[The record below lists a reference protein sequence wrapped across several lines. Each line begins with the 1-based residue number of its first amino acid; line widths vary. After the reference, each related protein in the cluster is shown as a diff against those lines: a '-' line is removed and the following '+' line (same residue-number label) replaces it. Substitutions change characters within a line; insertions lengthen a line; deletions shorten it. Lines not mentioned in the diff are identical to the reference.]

1 MPTPKLVLYVEDEPS
16 HVQLAQRILELK
28 GIEVEA
34 ASDGPNALRY
44 LSARLPDLLLVD
56 LGIPGRGGL
65 ALIRTIRE
73 QEALRDLPIIA
84 VSAST
89 ARGEARQSL
98 AAGAD
103 AFLEKPYTINAL
115 LAELKSVSGRSRG

>member
-1 MPTPKLVLYVEDEPS
+1 MPSPKLVLYVEDEPS
-16 HVQLAQRILELK
+16 HLRLAQRILDLQ
-28 GIEVEA
+28 GIEVLA
-34 ASDGPNALRY
+34 ASDGPSALRC
-44 LSARLPDLLLVD
+44 LSSQHPDLLLVD

-73 QEALRDLPIIA
+73 REALRDLPIIA

-103 AFLEKPYTINAL
+103 AFLEKPYTIDAL
-115 LAELKSVSGRSRG
+115 LGEIESASTRPRR

>member
-1 MPTPKLVLYVEDEPS
+1 MPSPKLVLYVEDEPS
-16 HVQLAQRILELK
+16 HVRLAQRILELQ
-28 GIEVEA
+28 GIEVLA
-34 ASDGPNALRY
+34 ASDGPGALHS
-44 LSARLPDLLLVD
+44 LSARRPDLLLVD

-73 QEALRDLPIIA
+73 QEALRDLPIVA

-103 AFLEKPYTINAL
+103 AFLEKPYTIDAL
-115 LAELKSVSGRSRG
+115 LAEIESASARPHH